1 MLKISYTTIVNMDFE
16 PYLQQ
21 LIKSHQMFSRIDLT
35 VYTINFEIKND
46 KYSNVNFVPFIDE
59 NLQEFDETG
68 KNRFIRNKYEKHK
81 YTTLL
86 KSKVL
91 KKFSDLYDYYFF
103 IDADGLLTKNSD
115 TLVINSIN
123 EFGFSKFPVSVKYF
137 YQYSTTHKYKESVF
151 DDSGDFNPRSLGYY
165 PLIELYNTDFSQ
177 IDYLTTYCVYY
188 TRECIDFLDEVEK
201 ICFDPDVIKDYD
213 RYLPLGDETVFNY
226 LYSKYNFSKFISSY
240 LCFDM
245 NPGVEMAVVQNN
257 LRLLNNFISFIHTKR
272 YVPNLQEDKKF
283 NDLKTEDYD
292 CIFEFLQEKEELG
305 SRINVTSFDRGPEL
319 DIINFNLD
327 GGDYNSNFNLKI
339 VSLFRPNEECPF
351 NMDLYE
357 NVNFFVGKKSDVWIK
372 DLYLLITYFSGYS
385 NIIKDCVKIN

>member
-1 MLKISYTTIVNMDFE
+1 
-16 PYLQQ
+16 
-21 LIKSHQMFSRIDLT
+21 
-35 VYTINFEIKND
+35 
-46 KYSNVNFVPFIDE
+46 
-59 NLQEFDETG
+59 
-68 KNRFIRNKYEKHK
+68 
-81 YTTLL
+81 
-86 KSKVL
+86 
-91 KKFSDLYDYYFF
+91 
-103 IDADGLLTKNSD
+103 
-115 TLVINSIN
+115 
-123 EFGFSKFPVSVKYF
+123 
-137 YQYSTTHKYKESVF
+137 
-151 DDSGDFNPRSLGYY
+151 
-165 PLIELYNTDFSQ
+165 
-177 IDYLTTYCVYY
+177 
-188 TRECIDFLDEVEK
+188 
-201 ICFDPDVIKDYD
+201 
-213 RYLPLGDETVFNY
+213 
-226 LYSKYNFSKFISSY
+226 
-240 LCFDM
+240 M

-339 VSLFRPNEECPF
+339 VSLFRPNEECSF